1 MTRDKKIERL
11 TEEVRFHAQYA
22 EVVLNSIADGVYST
36 DLNRIIK
43 TWSRGAEE
51 ITGWKAEEIIG
62 HPCFDFLK
70 HTDDMGRVLCDV
82 DCPIV
87 QTFRTGRNTAKEA
100 SVLTKDGR
108 RIPVSITV
116 GPIFDESGNV
126 IGAVEVFRDI
136 SKERELLES
145 IKRANALKDQFLA
158 NVSHELRTPLNSIIG
173 FSELL
178 KEQVIGPLNEKQL
191 QYVQNILQSGEHLL
205 SLINDILDL
214 SKVEAGTLEVESVP
228 INLKEVL
235 QWGLFMQKERA
246 KKHNISLNLDVDG
259 EIGVVRTD
267 PTRLKQILFNLLSN
281 AVKFTPDGGSVSVKA
296 KKLNGEIQI
305 SVSDNGIGIPKDR
318 IDDIFEPFVQLDSSL
333 SRQYEGTGLGLALTR
348 RLVELLGGRIW
359 VESQLGKGSTFH
371 FTIPV
376 ELEKGKNGERR
387 SIKIPIPKGKKVSAE
402 KREKVA
408 LIVEDDLNF
417 ASLLREYLEDLG
429 CRTAIALSG
438 EEGLRIARQ
447 LKPDLITLDIMMP
460 VMDGWQ
466 FLEKLNED
474 EELRGTPVVIISV
487 LHEEGKGMTL
497 GASAVLQKPI
507 DRTSLMKALERAGL
521 SKKEQAKVLVVDDDP
536 NAVEVVSE
544 TLSSMGYTVLK
555 AYSGREGV
563 QIAMDETPDLI
574 VLDLMMPEM
583 SGFDTIEHLK
593 SDPKTR
599 DIPIVILTAKLLT
612 DEDIRRLNGHIVSI
626 TRKGEFSEEEFLRE
640 VRNALGGNFTRE
652 RETKYGKDSGGR
664 GPRGEPPVDGGDN
677 QADGT

>member
-11 TEEVRFHAQYA
+11 TEEASFHAQYA

-70 HTDDMGRVLCDV
+70 HTDDEGRVLCDV

-87 QTFRTGRNTAKEA
+87 QTFRTGRDSAKEA
-100 SVLTKDGR
+100 WVFTKDGR

-116 GPIFDESGNV
+116 GPIFDENCNV

-178 KEQVIGPLNEKQL
+178 KEQVVGPLNEKQL

-235 QWGLFMQKERA
+235 QWALFMQRERA
-246 KKHNISLNLDVDG
+246 KRHNISLNLDMDEG
-259 EIGVVRTD
+259 IGIVKTD
-267 PTRLKQILFNLLSN
+267 PTRLKQVLFNLLSN
-281 AVKFTPDGGSVSVKA
+281 AVKFTPDGGSVMVKA
-296 KKLNGEIQI
+296 EKLNGEIQI
-305 SVSDNGIGIPKDR
+305 SVSDTGIGIPREK
-318 IDDIFEPFVQLDSSL
+318 IEEIFKPFVQLDSSL

-376 ELEKGKNGERR
+376 ELEKGKNDERR
-387 SIKIPIPKGKKVSAE
+387 GIKIPTPKGKKVSAE

-438 EEGLRIARQ
+438 EEGLRMARQ

-487 LHEEGKGMTL
+487 LHEEGKGMAL

-507 DRTSLMKALERAGL
+507 DRLSLMRALERAGL
-521 SKKEQAKVLVVDDDP
+521 SRKDQAKVLVVDDDP
-536 NAVEVVSE
+536 NAVEIISE
-544 TLSSMGYTVLK
+544 ILSSMEYSILK
-555 AYSGREGV
+555 AYGGREGI
-563 QIAMDETPDLI
+563 QIAADETPDLI

-583 SGFDTIEHLK
+583 DGFDVIEHLK

-612 DEDIRRLNGHIVSI
+612 EEDIRRLNGHIVSI
-626 TRKGEFSEEEFLRE
+626 TRKGEFSREEFLRE
-640 VRNALGGNFTRE
+640 VRNVLGEKLTSE
-652 RETKYGKDSGGR
+652 KETEHGKDSGGR
-664 GPRGEPPVDGGDN
+664 GPRGKPPVDGGDN